1 MKFRNKGVV
10 LISILLIVLLLSAVA
25 ITFGNKYLVSLKRAQ
40 YIEFQSLSLNAFR
53 NVEAMSLNKID
64 KFSRFNSSNLTKVNP
79 LLTDGIYFEI
89 NGATIVGSI
98 HDASNCFN
106 INSLVRA
113 GKEDYQENKKS
124 MNVFRELMYLTEVD
138 NNVAEEII
146 DQIIDWIDKN
156 SNPRAYGLEDYYYS
170 GPLHNPREFSGSR
183 LLIDI
188 EELKSIPSVRLVDW
202 NIFKELFCAYPYAS
216 DLRLNIN
223 TLDKNNIFLLT
234 SFFPKIDLKD
244 AEYIIENIPMN
255 GFEDIN
261 AFLQSFE
268 AIDLRS
274 PNGEVLFTSDIFN
287 IETVIDYEGYS
298 ASSKSTLIYGKNKNG
313 YILSRTYNGI

>member
-64 KFSRFNSSNLTKVNP
+64 KFSRFNSSNLTKENP
-79 LLTDGIYFEI
+79 LLTDEIYFEI

-98 HDASNCFN
+98 DDASNCFN

-124 MNVFRELMYLTEVD
+124 MNAFRELMYLAEVD

-146 DQIIDWIDKN
+146 DQIIDWVDKN
-156 SNPRAYGLEDYYYS
+156 TNPRAYGLEDYYYS
-170 GPLHNPREFSGSR
+170 GPLHNPREFSGGR

-202 NIFKELFCAYPYAS
+202 DIFKEFFCAYPFATN
-216 DLRLNIN
+216 LKLNIN
-223 TLDKNNIFLLT
+223 TLDKNNILLLT
-234 SFFPKIDLKD
+234 AFFPKIDIKD
-244 AEYIIENIPMN
+244 SEYIIENIPLN
-255 GFEDIN
+255 GFQDIN
-261 AFLQSFE
+261 AFLQSFDD
-268 AIDLRS
+268 IDLSS
-274 PNGEVLFTSDIFN
+274 PNGEILFTSDIFN

>member
-1 MKFRNKGVV
+1 MNFRNKGVV
-10 LISILLIVLLLSAVA
+10 LISILLIVLLLSAIA

-64 KFSRFNSSNLTKVNP
+64 KFSRFNSSNLTKENP
-79 LLTDGIYFEI
+79 LLTDEIYFEI

-98 HDASNCFN
+98 DDASNCFN

-113 GKEDYQENKKS
+113 DKEDFQENQKS
-124 MNVFRELMYLTEVD
+124 MNVFRELMYLREVD
-138 NNVAEEII
+138 NNLAEEII

-202 NIFKELFCAYPYAS
+202 SIFRDLFCAYPFAT
-216 DLRLNIN
+216 DLKLNIN

-234 SFFPKIDLKD
+234 SFFPNIDLKD
-244 AEYIIENIPMN
+244 AEFIIENIPLN

-261 AFLQSFE
+261 AFLQFFDD
-268 AIDLRS
+268 IDLSS
-274 PNGEVLFTSDIFN
+274 PNGEILFTSDIFN
-287 IETVIDYEGYS
+287 IKTVIDYEGYS

>member
-1 MKFRNKGVV
+1 MNFRNKGVV
-10 LISILLIVLLLSAVA
+10 LISILLIVLLLSAIA

-64 KFSRFNSSNLTKVNP
+64 KFSRFNSSNLTKENP
-79 LLTDGIYFEI
+79 LLTDEIIFEI
-89 NGATIVGSI
+89 NGATIIGSI

-113 GKEDYQENKKS
+113 GEGDYQENKKS
-124 MNVFRELMYLTEVD
+124 MNVFRELMYLAEVD
-138 NNVAEEII
+138 KNIAEEII

-188 EELKSIPSVRLVDW
+188 EELKSIPSIRLLDW
-202 NIFKELFCAYPYAS
+202 NIFQELFCAYPFAT
-216 DLRLNIN
+216 DLKLNIN

-234 SFFPKIDLKD
+234 SFFPKIDLRD
-244 AEYIIENIPMN
+244 AEYIIENIPLN
-255 GFEDIN
+255 GFQDIN
-261 AFLQSFE
+261 AFLQSFDD
-268 AIDLRS
+268 IDLSS
-274 PNGEVLFTSDIFN
+274 PNGEILFTSDIFN
-287 IETVIDYEGYS
+287 IKTVIDYEGYS
-298 ASSKSTLIYGKNKNG
+298 ASSISTLIYGKNKNG

>member
-25 ITFGNKYLVSLKRAQ
+25 ISFGNKYLVSLKRAQ

-64 KFSRFNSSNLTKVNP
+64 KFSRFNSSNLTKENP
-79 LLTDGIYFEI
+79 LLTNEIYFEI

-113 GKEDYQENKKS
+113 GKEDYLENKKS

-138 NNVAEEII
+138 NNLTEEII

-170 GPLHNPREFSGSR
+170 GPLHNPREFSGGR

-202 NIFKELFCAYPYAS
+202 DIFKEFFCAYPFATN
-216 DLRLNIN
+216 LKLNIN
-223 TLDKNNIFLLT
+223 TLDKNNILLLT
-234 SFFPKIDLKD
+234 AFFPKIDIKD
-244 AEYIIENIPMN
+244 SEYIIENIPLN

-261 AFLQSFE
+261 TFLQAFE
-268 AIDLRS
+268 DIDLSS
-274 PNGEVLFTSDIFN
+274 PNGEVIFTSDIFN

>member
-64 KFSRFNSSNLTKVNP
+64 KFSRFNSSNLTKENP
-79 LLTDGIYFEI
+79 LLTDEIYFEI

-98 HDASNCFN
+98 DDASNCFN

-124 MNVFRELMYLTEVD
+124 MNAFRELMYLAEVD

-146 DQIIDWIDKN
+146 DQIIDWVDKN
-156 SNPRAYGLEDYYYS
+156 TNPRAYGLEDYYYS
-170 GPLHNPREFSGSR
+170 GPLHNPREFSGGR

-202 NIFKELFCAYPYAS
+202 DIFKEFFCAYPFAT
-216 DLRLNIN
+216 DLKLNIN
-223 TLDKNNIFLLT
+223 TLDKNNILLLT
-234 SFFPKIDLKD
+234 AFFPKIDIKD
-244 AEYIIENIPMN
+244 SEYIIENIPLN
-255 GFEDIN
+255 GFQDIN
-261 AFLQSFE
+261 AFLQSFDD
-268 AIDLRS
+268 IDLSS
-274 PNGEVLFTSDIFN
+274 PNGEILFTSDIFN

>member
-79 LLTDGIYFEI
+79 LLTDEIYFEI

-106 INSLVRA
+106 VNSLVRA

-138 NNVAEEII
+138 NNVAEEIV

-268 AIDLRS
+268 AIDLSS

>member
-64 KFSRFNSSNLTKVNP
+64 KFSRFNSSNLTKENP
-79 LLTDGIYFEI
+79 LLTDEIIFEI
-89 NGATIVGSI
+89 NGATIIGSI

-113 GKEDYQENKKS
+113 GEGDYQENKKS
-124 MNVFRELMYLTEVD
+124 MNVFRELMYLAEVD
-138 NNVAEEII
+138 KNIAEEII

-188 EELKSIPSVRLVDW
+188 EELKSIPSIRLLDW
-202 NIFKELFCAYPYAS
+202 NIFQELFCAYPFAT
-216 DLRLNIN
+216 DLKLNIN

-234 SFFPKIDLKD
+234 SFFPKIDLRD
-244 AEYIIENIPMN
+244 AEYIIENIPLN
-255 GFEDIN
+255 GFQDIN
-261 AFLQSFE
+261 AFLQSFDD
-268 AIDLRS
+268 IDLSS
-274 PNGEVLFTSDIFN
+274 PNGEILFTSDIFN
-287 IETVIDYEGYS
+287 IKTVIDYEGYS

>member
-64 KFSRFNSSNLTKVNP
+64 KFSRFNSSNLTKENP
-79 LLTDGIYFEI
+79 LLTDEIYFEI
-89 NGATIVGSI
+89 NGATIIGSI

-124 MNVFRELMYLTEVD
+124 MNVFRELMYLAEVD

-183 LLIDI
+183 LLIDV
-188 EELKSIPSVRLVDW
+188 EELKSIPSIRLVDW
-202 NIFKELFCAYPYAS
+202 NIFKELFCAYPFAT
-216 DLRLNIN
+216 DLKLNIN

-244 AEYIIENIPMN
+244 AEYIIENIPLN
-255 GFEDIN
+255 GFQDIN
-261 AFLQSFE
+261 AFLQSFDD
-268 AIDLRS
+268 IDLSS
-274 PNGEVLFTSDIFN
+274 PNGEILFTSNIFN
-287 IETVIDYEGYS
+287 IKTVIGYEGYS
-298 ASSKSTLIYGKNKNG
+298 ASSNSTLIYGKNKNG

>member
-64 KFSRFNSSNLTKVNP
+64 KFSRFNSSNLTKENP
-79 LLTDGIYFEI
+79 LLTNEIYFEI

-113 GKEDYQENKKS
+113 GKEDYLENKKS
-124 MNVFRELMYLTEVD
+124 MNVFRELMYLTELD
-138 NNVAEEII
+138 NNLTEEII

-188 EELKSIPSVRLVDW
+188 EELKSIPSIRLVDW
-202 NIFKELFCAYPYAS
+202 SIFRDLFCAYPFAT
-216 DLRLNIN
+216 DLKLNIN

-234 SFFPKIDLKD
+234 SFFPNIDLKD
-244 AEYIIENIPMN
+244 AEFIIENIPLN

-261 AFLQSFE
+261 AFIQFFDD
-268 AIDLRS
+268 IDLSS
-274 PNGEVLFTSDIFN
+274 PNGEILFTSDIFN
-287 IETVIDYEGYS
+287 IKTVIDYEGYS

>member
-64 KFSRFNSSNLTKVNP
+64 KFSRFNSSNLTKENP
-79 LLTDGIYFEI
+79 LLTDEIYFEI

-98 HDASNCFN
+98 DDASNCFN

-124 MNVFRELMYLTEVD
+124 MNAFRELMYLAEVD

-170 GPLHNPREFSGSR
+170 GPLHNPREFSGGR

-202 NIFKELFCAYPYAS
+202 DIFKEFFCAYPFATN
-216 DLRLNIN
+216 LKININ
-223 TLDKNNIFLLT
+223 TLDKNNILLLT
-234 SFFPKIDLKD
+234 AFFPKIDIKD
-244 AEYIIENIPMN
+244 SEYIIENIPLN
-255 GFEDIN
+255 GFQDINTFLQAFEDI
-261 AFLQSFE
+261 
-268 AIDLRS
+268 DLSS
-274 PNGEVLFTSDIFN
+274 PNGEVIFTSDIFN

>member
-79 LLTDGIYFEI
+79 LLTDEIYFEI

-138 NNVAEEII
+138 NNLSEEII
-146 DQIIDWIDKN
+146 DQIIDWMDKN

-170 GPLHNPREFSGSR
+170 GPLHNPREYSGSR

-268 AIDLRS
+268 AIDLSS

>member
-1 MKFRNKGVV
+1 M
-10 LISILLIVLLLSAVA
+10 
-25 ITFGNKYLVSLKRAQ
+25 
-40 YIEFQSLSLNAFR
+40 
-53 NVEAMSLNKID
+53 
-64 KFSRFNSSNLTKVNP
+64 
-79 LLTDGIYFEI
+79 LTDEIYFEI
-89 NGATIVGSI
+89 NGATIIGSI

-202 NIFKELFCAYPYAS
+202 KIFKELFCAYPYTS

-268 AIDLRS
+268 AIDLSS

>member
-53 NVEAMSLNKID
+53 NIEAMSLNKID

>member
-64 KFSRFNSSNLTKVNP
+64 KFSRFNSSNLTKENP
-79 LLTDGIYFEI
+79 LLTDEIYFEI

-98 HDASNCFN
+98 DDASNCFN
-106 INSLVRA
+106 INSLVRD

-124 MNVFRELMYLTEVD
+124 MNAFRELMYLAEVD

-170 GPLHNPREFSGSR
+170 GPLHNPREFSGGR

-202 NIFKELFCAYPYAS
+202 DIFKEFFCAYPFATN
-216 DLRLNIN
+216 LKLNIN
-223 TLDKNNIFLLT
+223 TLDKNNILLLT
-234 SFFPKIDLKD
+234 AFFPKIDIKD
-244 AEYIIENIPMN
+244 SEYIIENIPLN
-255 GFEDIN
+255 GFQDINTFLQAFEDI
-261 AFLQSFE
+261 
-268 AIDLRS
+268 DLSS
-274 PNGEVLFTSDIFN
+274 PNGEVIFTSDIFN

>member
-10 LISILLIVLLLSAVA
+10 LISILLIVLLLSTVA

-79 LLTDGIYFEI
+79 LLTDEIYFEI

-268 AIDLRS
+268 AIDLSS

-287 IETVIDYEGYS
+287 IETIIDYEGYS